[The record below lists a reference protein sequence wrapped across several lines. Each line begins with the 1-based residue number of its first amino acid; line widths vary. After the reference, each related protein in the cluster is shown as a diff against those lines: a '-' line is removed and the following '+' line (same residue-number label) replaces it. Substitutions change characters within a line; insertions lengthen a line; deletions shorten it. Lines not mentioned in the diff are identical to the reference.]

1 MEKSKLFIL
10 IIVSFGLGFV
20 GNGCNR
26 ESHLIEHQVYFLDH
40 QTASLV
46 PERRQY
52 NLKNKQEPPE
62 WVLSQLIQGPKGGE
76 LQPTIP
82 KETKL
87 LSILIEDGVAYV
99 NFSKEFKSK
108 HQGGLIREAQ
118 TIDSVFLTLTQPML
132 NHIKKVQ
139 FLVEGQKLD
148 SFAGYADF
156 DEPISQ
162 PILPHYKD
170 EN

>member
-1 MEKSKLFIL
+1 MKRFKLVVL
-10 IIVSFGLGFV
+10 IIVSFGLGCV

-26 ESHLIEHQVYFLDH
+26 ESHLIEHQVYFLEDR
-40 QTASLV
+40 TASLV

-52 NLKNKQEPPE
+52 NTKNKQERSK
-62 WVLSQLIQGPKGGE
+62 WVLNQLIKGPKRRE
-76 LQPTIP
+76 LQPIIP

-87 LSILIEDGVAYV
+87 LSISIEDGVAYV

-132 NHIKKVQ
+132 GHIKKVQ
-139 FLVEGQKLD
+139 FLMEGKKLH

-162 PILPHYKD
+162 PLLPH
-170 EN
+170 

>member
-1 MEKSKLFIL
+1 MKRLKLVIL

-20 GNGCNR
+20 SNGCNQ
-26 ESHLIEHQVYFLDH
+26 ESHLIEHQVYFLDDR
-40 QTASLV
+40 TVSLV

-52 NLKNKQEPPE
+52 NTKNKQERPE
-62 WVLSQLIQGPKGGE
+62 WVLNQLIKGPKRRE

-82 KETKL
+82 KGTKL
-87 LSILIEDGVAYV
+87 LSVSIEDRVAHV

-108 HQGGLIREAQ
+108 HPGGLTHEAQ

-132 NHIKKVQ
+132 GHIKKVQ
-139 FLVEGQKLD
+139 FLVEGEKLR

-162 PILPHYKD
+162 PILPH
-170 EN
+170 